1 MNQKTVYVVY
11 NDTRKN
17 MSAAEKFGTL
27 KDVFSSVGRVYN
39 GDKLIEHA
47 RRVLHNWQPGDY
59 LLLVG
64 DPALCGIYM
73 AVALE
78 MDEEI
83 SVLRWDRMYQDYT
96 PLRLN
101 FSFQEEE
108 HDTDA
113 V

>member
-1 MNQKTVYVVY
+1 MSNTSTVFVVY

-17 MSAAEKFGTL
+17 MSAAEKFGQL

-47 RRVLHNWQPGDY
+47 RRVLDGWQPGDY

-64 DPALCGIYM
+64 DPALCGICM

-78 MDEEI
+78 SEEEI
-83 SVLRWDRMYQDYT
+83 NVLRWDRTNFDYV

-101 FSFQEEE
+101 FSYQEVQ
-108 HDTDA
+108 D
-113 V
+113 